1 MRTKAESS
9 AQRESQR
16 DNPEEERQA
25 PGELNEIGMAHG
37 LASYSYLKRSET
49 IRRAGT
55 PSPASVSSTLSIIGT
70 GPQTK

>member
-9 AQRESQR
+9 PERKGKR
-16 DNPEEERQA
+16 GDHEEERQA
-25 PGELNEIGMAHG
+25 PGEGNEVGMAHG

-55 PSPASVSSTLSIIGT
+55 PNPASVSSTLSIIGA